1 MAARLREP
9 VGPHL
14 EGAEFIRFLGAGGF
28 ADVFLY
34 RQDMPRREV
43 AVKVIRSGASAAQK
57 QKFQAESDLMAK
69 FGAHPAVLSL
79 YAAGRLRDG
88 RAYLTMEYCPPP
100 HLGKRFS
107 TTSPMRV
114 EQALEITI
122 KIAGAVET
130 IHRAGYLH
138 RDIKP
143 ANILLT
149 AFGHPVL
156 TDFGIA
162 ISQDTPAD
170 QVDSAFSPY
179 WAPPEQQLNR
189 PLTPASDVYS
199 LAATTYTMLAG
210 RPPHVDMTPGA
221 HNDPASILKRL
232 HHGSIAPIGRNDVPA
247 ALERVLFTAM
257 SKRPADRFASAMAF
271 ARALRQIQSSLGL
284 PLTNIDVW
292 EDQPVIATDGSDDD
306 ATRLRPVVSISPE
319 NTGRTA
325 DTNARINT
333 AGANSWGDSLGSGS
347 HSGTFYPNAHQ
358 SPADARTF
366 TGNTSGFNRNTTL
379 GSATSPG
386 ANTGSG
392 YGSYPSASGLTGPG
406 AVGTPNG
413 AGPQSGSPFNA
424 HSGTAQGIPAGAGA
438 VSPSGV
444 GTAHSGGVGPG
455 GLASSANQQ
464 GPLSPEAPGS
474 TLAAGAAQE
483 GPSVSLKTLLISALV
498 VVLIG
503 VIAFAAY
510 RGLQRGGLNPKP
522 AVTTAGTAAPMD
534 PDVNGYLEPVTNL
547 KLSYAN
553 GQVEA
558 TWDYKAKNATFL
570 YSVTNSGVPQKS
582 QTPQGLQETSAHH
595 ATLKPT
601 PPRTCV
607 QVAARDSAGRESD
620 PVIDCIDT
628 PASQ

>member
-257 SKRPADRFASAMAF
+257 SKRPSDRFASAMAF

-292 EDQPVIATDGSDDD
+292 EDQPVIAADGSDDD

-379 GSATSPG
+379 DSAASPG

-392 YGSYPSASGLTGPG
+392 YGTYSASSGLTGPG
-406 AVGTPNG
+406 GPFNPQNG
-413 AGPQSGSPFNA
+413 APA
-424 HSGTAQGIPAGAGA
+424 AAGAGA
-438 VSPSGV
+438 VGPQ
-444 GTAHSGGVGPG
+444 SGGVDQNGP
-455 GLASSANQQ
+455 ANSANQPPQ
-464 GPLSPEAPGS
+464 GSPEAPGS
-474 TLAAGAAQE
+474 TLAASAAQD
-483 GPSVSLKTLLISALV
+483 GSSVSLKTLLISALV

-558 TWDYKAKNATFL
+558 TWDYKATNATFL
-570 YSVTNSGVPQKS
+570 YSDTNSGVPQKS
-582 QTPQGLQETSAHH
+582 QTPQGLQETSAHR

-607 QVAARDSAGRESD
+607 QIVARDKAGRESE

>member
-162 ISQDTPAD
+162 ISQDTPAER
-170 QVDSAFSPY
+170 VDSAFSPY

-257 SKRPADRFASAMAF
+257 SKRPSDRFASAMAF

-292 EDQPVIATDGSDDD
+292 EDQPVITADGSDDD

-347 HSGTFYPNAHQ
+347 HSGTYYPNAHQ

-379 GSATSPG
+379 GSAASPG

-392 YGSYPSASGLTGPG
+392 YGTYSASSGLTGPG
-406 AVGTPNG
+406 GPFNPQNG
-413 AGPQSGSPFNA
+413 APA
-424 HSGTAQGIPAGAGA
+424 AAGAGA
-438 VSPSGV
+438 VGPQ
-444 GTAHSGGVGPG
+444 SGGVGPG
-455 GLASSANQQ
+455 GLASSANQPPQ
-464 GPLSPEAPGS
+464 GSPETPGS
-474 TLAAGAAQE
+474 TLAASAAQD
-483 GPSVSLKTLLISALV
+483 GSSVSLKTLLISALV

-558 TWDYKAKNATFL
+558 TWDYKATNATFL

-582 QTPQGLQETSAHH
+582 QTPQGLQETSAHR

-607 QVAARDSAGRESD
+607 QIVARDKAGRESE

>member
-210 RPPHVDMTPGA
+210 RPPHVDMAPGA

-257 SKRPADRFASAMAF
+257 SKRPSDRFASAMAF

-292 EDQPVIATDGSDDD
+292 EDQPVIAADGSDDD

-366 TGNTSGFNRNTTL
+366 TGEGFNRSATQS
-379 GSATSPG
+379 SATSPG

-392 YGSYPSASGLTGPG
+392 YGTGYPALSGVSGPG
-406 AVGTPNG
+406 TVPGDPFNPQNG
-413 AGPQSGSPFNA
+413 APAAAGAGGVGPHGVGPQSGVVDQN
-424 HSGTAQGIPAGAGA
+424 
-438 VSPSGV
+438 
-444 GTAHSGGVGPG
+444 
-455 GLASSANQQ
+455 GLAGSANQPPQ
-464 GPLSPEAPGS
+464 GSPEAPGS
-474 TLAAGAAQE
+474 TLAASAAQD
-483 GPSVSLKTLLISALV
+483 GSSVSLKTLLISALV

-522 AVTTAGTAAPMD
+522 ALTTAGTAAPMD

-558 TWDYKAKNATFL
+558 TWDYKATNATFL
-570 YSVTNSGVPQKS
+570 YSATNSGAPQKS
-582 QTPQGLQETSAHH
+582 QTPQGLQETGAHR

-607 QVAARDSAGRESD
+607 QIVARDNAGRESE

-628 PASQ
+628 PANQ

>member
-257 SKRPADRFASAMAF
+257 SKRPSDRFASAMAF

-292 EDQPVIATDGSDDD
+292 EDQPVIAADGSDDD

-379 GSATSPG
+379 GSAASPG

-392 YGSYPSASGLTGPG
+392 YGTYSASSGLTVPGGPFN
-406 AVGTPNG
+406 PQNG
-413 AGPQSGSPFNA
+413 APA
-424 HSGTAQGIPAGAGA
+424 AAGAGA
-438 VSPSGV
+438 VGPQ
-444 GTAHSGGVGPG
+444 SGGVGQNGP
-455 GLASSANQQ
+455 ANSANQPPQ
-464 GPLSPEAPGS
+464 GSPEAPGS
-474 TLAAGAAQE
+474 TLAASAAQD
-483 GPSVSLKTLLISALV
+483 GSSVSLKTLLISALV

-558 TWDYKAKNATFL
+558 TWDYKATNATFL

-582 QTPQGLQETSAHH
+582 QTPQGLQETSAHR

-607 QVAARDSAGRESD
+607 QIVARDKAGRESD

>member
-162 ISQDTPAD
+162 ISQDTPVER
-170 QVDSAFSPY
+170 VDSAFSPY

-257 SKRPADRFASAMAF
+257 SKRPSDRFASAMAF

-292 EDQPVIATDGSDDD
+292 EDQPVIAADGSDDD

-366 TGNTSGFNRNTTL
+366 TGNTSGFSRSATQ
-379 GSATSPG
+379 GSAASPG

-392 YGSYPSASGLTGPG
+392 YGTYSASSGLTGPG
-406 AVGTPNG
+406 TVPGGPFNPQNG
-413 AGPQSGSPFNA
+413 APA
-424 HSGTAQGIPAGAGA
+424 AAGAGD
-438 VSPSGV
+438 V
-444 GTAHSGGVGPG
+444 GPQSGGVGPG
-455 GLASSANQQ
+455 GLAGSANQPPQ
-464 GPLSPEAPGS
+464 GSPEAPGS
-474 TLAAGAAQE
+474 TLAASAAQD
-483 GPSVSLKTLLISALV
+483 GSSVSLKTLLISALV

-558 TWDYKAKNATFL
+558 TWDYKATNATFL

-582 QTPQGLQETSAHH
+582 QTPQGLQETSAHR

-607 QVAARDSAGRESD
+607 QIVARDKAGRESD

>member
-257 SKRPADRFASAMAF
+257 SKRPSDRFASAMAF

-292 EDQPVIATDGSDDD
+292 EDQPVITADGSDDD

-347 HSGTFYPNAHQ
+347 HSGTYYPNAHQ

-379 GSATSPG
+379 GSAASPG

-392 YGSYPSASGLTGPG
+392 YGTYSASSGLTGPG
-406 AVGTPNG
+406 GPFNPQNG
-413 AGPQSGSPFNA
+413 APA
-424 HSGTAQGIPAGAGA
+424 AAGAGA
-438 VSPSGV
+438 VGPQ
-444 GTAHSGGVGPG
+444 SGGVGQNGP
-455 GLASSANQQ
+455 ANSANQPPQ
-464 GPLSPEAPGS
+464 GSPETPGS
-474 TLAAGAAQE
+474 TLAASAAQD
-483 GPSVSLKTLLISALV
+483 GSSVSLKTLLISALV

-558 TWDYKAKNATFL
+558 TWDYKATNATFL

-582 QTPQGLQETSAHH
+582 QTPQGLQETSAHR

-607 QVAARDSAGRESD
+607 QIVARDKAGRESD

>member
-162 ISQDTPAD
+162 ISQDTPTD

-210 RPPHVDMTPGA
+210 RPPHVDMAPGA

-257 SKRPADRFASAMAF
+257 SKRPSDRFASAMAF

-292 EDQPVIATDGSDDD
+292 EDQPVIAADGSDDD

-379 GSATSPG
+379 SSAASPG

-392 YGSYPSASGLTGPG
+392 YGTYSASSGLTGPG
-406 AVGTPNG
+406 TVPGGPFNPQNG
-413 AGPQSGSPFNA
+413 APA
-424 HSGTAQGIPAGAGA
+424 AAGAGA
-438 VSPSGV
+438 VGPQ
-444 GTAHSGGVGPG
+444 SGGVGQN
-455 GLASSANQQ
+455 GLAGSANQPPQ
-464 GPLSPEAPGS
+464 GSPEAPGS
-474 TLAAGAAQE
+474 TLAASAAQD
-483 GPSVSLKTLLISALV
+483 GSSVSLKTLLISALV

-558 TWDYKAKNATFL
+558 TWDYKATNATFL

-582 QTPQGLQETSAHH
+582 QTPQGLQETSAHR

-607 QVAARDSAGRESD
+607 QIVARDKAGRESE

-628 PASQ
+628 TASQ

>member
-170 QVDSAFSPY
+170 RVDSAFSPY

-221 HNDPASILKRL
+221 RNDPASILKRL

-257 SKRPADRFASAMAF
+257 SKRPSDRFASAMAF

-379 GSATSPG
+379 SSAASPG

-392 YGSYPSASGLTGPG
+392 YGTYSASSGLTGPG
-406 AVGTPNG
+406 TVPGGPFNPQNG
-413 AGPQSGSPFNA
+413 APA
-424 HSGTAQGIPAGAGA
+424 AAGAGA
-438 VSPSGV
+438 VGPQ
-444 GTAHSGGVGPG
+444 SGGVGQS
-455 GLASSANQQ
+455 GLAGSANQPPQ
-464 GPLSPEAPGS
+464 GSPEAPGS

-483 GPSVSLKTLLISALV
+483 GPSVSLKTLLISAVV

-558 TWDYKAKNATFL
+558 TWDYKATNATFL

-582 QTPQGLQETSAHH
+582 QTPQGLQETSAHR

-607 QVAARDSAGRESD
+607 QIVARDKAGRESD

>member
-257 SKRPADRFASAMAF
+257 AKRPLDRFASAMAF

-292 EDQPVIATDGSDDD
+292 EDQPVIAADGSDDD

-379 GSATSPG
+379 SSAASPG

-392 YGSYPSASGLTGPG
+392 YGTYSASSGLTGPG
-406 AVGTPNG
+406 TVPGGPFNPQNG
-413 AGPQSGSPFNA
+413 APA
-424 HSGTAQGIPAGAGA
+424 AAGAGA
-438 VSPSGV
+438 VGPQ
-444 GTAHSGGVGPG
+444 SGGVGQNGPAG
-455 GLASSANQQ
+455 SANQPPQ
-464 GPLSPEAPGS
+464 GSPEAPGS
-474 TLAAGAAQE
+474 PLAASAAQE

-558 TWDYKAKNATFL
+558 TWDYKATNATFL

-582 QTPQGLQETSAHH
+582 QTPQGLQETSAHR

-607 QVAARDSAGRESD
+607 QIVARDKAGRESD

>member
-170 QVDSAFSPY
+170 RVDSAFSPY

-221 HNDPASILKRL
+221 RNDPASILKRL

-257 SKRPADRFASAMAF
+257 SKRPSDRFASAMAF

-379 GSATSPG
+379 GSAASPG

-392 YGSYPSASGLTGPG
+392 YGTYSASSGLTGPG
-406 AVGTPNG
+406 TVPGGPFNPQNG
-413 AGPQSGSPFNA
+413 APAAAGAGVVGPQSGGVGQN
-424 HSGTAQGIPAGAGA
+424 GPAG
-438 VSPSGV
+438 
-444 GTAHSGGVGPG
+444 
-455 GLASSANQQ
+455 SANQPPQ
-464 GPLSPEAPGS
+464 GSPGTSGS
-474 TLAAGAAQE
+474 TLAASAAQD
-483 GPSVSLKTLLISALV
+483 GSSVSLKTLLISALV

-522 AVTTAGTAAPMD
+522 AITTAGTAAPMD

-558 TWDYKAKNATFL
+558 TWDYKATNATFL

-582 QTPQGLQETSAHH
+582 QTPQGLQETSAHR

-607 QVAARDSAGRESD
+607 QIVARDKAGRESD

>member
-257 SKRPADRFASAMAF
+257 SKRPSDRFASAMAF

-292 EDQPVIATDGSDDD
+292 EDQPVIAADGSDDD

-379 GSATSPG
+379 GSAASPG

-392 YGSYPSASGLTGPG
+392 YGTYSASSGLTGPG
-406 AVGTPNG
+406 GPFNPQNG
-413 AGPQSGSPFNA
+413 APA
-424 HSGTAQGIPAGAGA
+424 AAGAGA
-438 VSPSGV
+438 VGPQ
-444 GTAHSGGVGPG
+444 SGGVGQNGP
-455 GLASSANQQ
+455 ANSANQPPQ
-464 GPLSPEAPGS
+464 GSPEAPGS
-474 TLAAGAAQE
+474 TLAASAAQD
-483 GPSVSLKTLLISALV
+483 GSSVSLKTLLISALV

-558 TWDYKAKNATFL
+558 TWDYKATNATFL

-582 QTPQGLQETSAHH
+582 QTPQGLQETSAHR

-607 QVAARDSAGRESD
+607 QIVARDKAGRESD

>member
-162 ISQDTPAD
+162 ISQDTPAER
-170 QVDSAFSPY
+170 VDSAFSPY

-257 SKRPADRFASAMAF
+257 SKRPSDRFASAMAF

-392 YGSYPSASGLTGPG
+392 YGTGYPASSGMTGPG
-406 AVGTPNG
+406 TVPGGPFNPQNGAPAAAGTGAVGPG
-413 AGPQSGSPFNA
+413 
-424 HSGTAQGIPAGAGA
+424 
-438 VSPSGV
+438 GV
-444 GTAHSGGVGPG
+444 GTAQSGAVGPG
-455 GLASSANQQ
+455 GLAGSANQQ

-474 TLAAGAAQE
+474 TLAASAAQD
-483 GPSVSLKTLLISALV
+483 GSSVSLKTLLISALV

-558 TWDYKAKNATFL
+558 TWDYKATNATFL

-582 QTPQGLQETSAHH
+582 QTPQGLQETSAHR

-607 QVAARDSAGRESD
+607 QIVARDKAGRESD

>member
-57 QKFQAESDLMAK
+57 LKFQAESDLMAK

-189 PLTPASDVYS
+189 SLTPASDVYS

-210 RPPHVDMTPGA
+210 RPPHVDMAPGA

-257 SKRPADRFASAMAF
+257 SKRPSDRFASAMAF

-292 EDQPVIATDGSDDD
+292 EDQPVITADGSDDD

-379 GSATSPG
+379 SSAASPG

-392 YGSYPSASGLTGPG
+392 YGTYSASSGLTGPG
-406 AVGTPNG
+406 TVPGGPFNPQNG
-413 AGPQSGSPFNA
+413 APA
-424 HSGTAQGIPAGAGA
+424 AAGAGA
-438 VSPSGV
+438 VGPQN
-444 GTAHSGGVGPG
+444 GGVGQNG
-455 GLASSANQQ
+455 QANSVNQPPQ
-464 GPLSPEAPGS
+464 GSPEAPGS
-474 TLAAGAAQE
+474 TLAASAAQD
-483 GPSVSLKTLLISALV
+483 GSSVSLKTLLISALV

-558 TWDYKAKNATFL
+558 TWDYKATNATFL

-582 QTPQGLQETSAHH
+582 QTPQGLQETSAHR

-607 QVAARDSAGRESD
+607 QIVARDKAGRESE

>member
-162 ISQDTPAD
+162 ISQDTPVER
-170 QVDSAFSPY
+170 VDSAFSPY

-257 SKRPADRFASAMAF
+257 SKRPSDRFASAMAF

-292 EDQPVIATDGSDDD
+292 EDQPVIAADGSDDD

-347 HSGTFYPNAHQ
+347 HSGTYYPNAHQ

-379 GSATSPG
+379 GSAASPS

-392 YGSYPSASGLTGPG
+392 YGTYSASSGLTGPG
-406 AVGTPNG
+406 GPFNPQNG
-413 AGPQSGSPFNA
+413 APA
-424 HSGTAQGIPAGAGA
+424 AAGAGA
-438 VSPSGV
+438 VGPQ
-444 GTAHSGGVGPG
+444 SGGVGQNGPAG
-455 GLASSANQQ
+455 SANQPPQ
-464 GPLSPEAPGS
+464 GSPEAPGS
-474 TLAAGAAQE
+474 PLAASAAQE

-558 TWDYKAKNATFL
+558 TWDYKATNATFL

-582 QTPQGLQETSAHH
+582 QTPQGLQETSAHR

-607 QVAARDSAGRESD
+607 QIVARDKAGRESD

>member
-162 ISQDTPAD
+162 ISQDTPAER
-170 QVDSAFSPY
+170 VDSAFSPY

-189 PLTPASDVYS
+189 PLMPASDVYS

-210 RPPHVDMTPGA
+210 RPPHVDMAPGA

-257 SKRPADRFASAMAF
+257 SKRPSDRFASAMAF

-292 EDQPVIATDGSDDD
+292 EDQPVIAADGSDDD

-379 GSATSPG
+379 GSAASPG

-392 YGSYPSASGLTGPG
+392 YGTYSASSGLTGPG
-406 AVGTPNG
+406 TVPGGPFNPQNG
-413 AGPQSGSPFNA
+413 APA
-424 HSGTAQGIPAGAGA
+424 AAGAGA
-438 VSPSGV
+438 V
-444 GTAHSGGVGPG
+444 GTQSGGVGQNGP
-455 GLASSANQQ
+455 ANSANQPPQ
-464 GPLSPEAPGS
+464 GSPEAPGS
-474 TLAAGAAQE
+474 TLAASAAQD
-483 GPSVSLKTLLISALV
+483 GSSVSLKTLLISALV

-558 TWDYKAKNATFL
+558 TWDYKATNATFL

-582 QTPQGLQETSAHH
+582 QTPQGLQETSAHR

-607 QVAARDSAGRESD
+607 QIVARDKAGRESE

>member
-28 ADVFLY
+28 ADVSLY

-257 SKRPADRFASAMAF
+257 AKRPLDRFASAMAF

-292 EDQPVIATDGSDDD
+292 EDQPVIAADGSDDD

-347 HSGTFYPNAHQ
+347 HSGTYYPNAHQ

-379 GSATSPG
+379 GSAASPG

-392 YGSYPSASGLTGPG
+392 YGTYSASSGLTGPG
-406 AVGTPNG
+406 GPFNPQNG
-413 AGPQSGSPFNA
+413 APA
-424 HSGTAQGIPAGAGA
+424 AAGAGA
-438 VSPSGV
+438 VGSHGV
-444 GTAHSGGVGPG
+444 GPQSGGVGQN
-455 GLASSANQQ
+455 GLAGSANQPPQ
-464 GPLSPEAPGS
+464 GSPEAPGS
-474 TLAAGAAQE
+474 TLAASAAQD
-483 GPSVSLKTLLISALV
+483 GSSVSLKTLLISALV

-558 TWDYKAKNATFL
+558 TWDYKATNATFL

-582 QTPQGLQETSAHH
+582 QTPQGLQETSAHR

-607 QVAARDSAGRESD
+607 QIVARDKAGRESD

>member
-149 AFGHPVL
+149 VFGHPVL

-257 SKRPADRFASAMAF
+257 SKRPSDRFASAMAF

-292 EDQPVIATDGSDDD
+292 EDQPVIAADGSDDD

-379 GSATSPG
+379 GSAASPG

-392 YGSYPSASGLTGPG
+392 YGTYSASSGLTGPG
-406 AVGTPNG
+406 GPFNPQNG
-413 AGPQSGSPFNA
+413 APA
-424 HSGTAQGIPAGAGA
+424 AAGAGA
-438 VSPSGV
+438 VGPQ
-444 GTAHSGGVGPG
+444 SGGVGQNGP
-455 GLASSANQQ
+455 ANSANQPPQ
-464 GPLSPEAPGS
+464 GSPETPGS
-474 TLAAGAAQE
+474 TLAASAAQD
-483 GPSVSLKTLLISALV
+483 GSSVSLKTLLISALV

-558 TWDYKAKNATFL
+558 TWDYKATNATFL

-582 QTPQGLQETSAHH
+582 QTPQGLQETSAHR

-607 QVAARDSAGRESD
+607 QIVARDKAGRESE

>member
-257 SKRPADRFASAMAF
+257 SKRPSDRFASAMAF

-292 EDQPVIATDGSDDD
+292 EDQPVIAADGSDDD

-379 GSATSPG
+379 GSAASPG

-392 YGSYPSASGLTGPG
+392 YGTGYPASSGMSGPG
-406 AVGTPNG
+406 TVPGGPFNPQNG
-413 AGPQSGSPFNA
+413 APA
-424 HSGTAQGIPAGAGA
+424 AAGAGA
-438 VSPSGV
+438 VGPQ
-444 GTAHSGGVGPG
+444 SGGVGPG
-455 GLASSANQQ
+455 GLAGSANQPHQ
-464 GPLSPEAPGS
+464 GSPEAPGS
-474 TLAAGAAQE
+474 TLAASAAQE
-483 GPSVSLKTLLISALV
+483 GPSVSLKTLLISAVV

-558 TWDYKAKNATFL
+558 TWDYKATNATFL

-582 QTPQGLQETSAHH
+582 QTPQGLQETSAHR

-607 QVAARDSAGRESD
+607 QIVARDKAGRESE

>member
-162 ISQDTPAD
+162 ISQDTPAER
-170 QVDSAFSPY
+170 VDSAFSPY

-257 SKRPADRFASAMAF
+257 SKRPSDRFASAMAF

-292 EDQPVIATDGSDDD
+292 EDQPVIAADGSDDD

-379 GSATSPG
+379 GSAASPG

-392 YGSYPSASGLTGPG
+392 YGTYSASSGLTGPG
-406 AVGTPNG
+406 G
-413 AGPQSGSPFNA
+413 PFNPQTGA
-424 HSGTAQGIPAGAGA
+424 PAAAGAGA
-438 VSPSGV
+438 VGPQ
-444 GTAHSGGVGPG
+444 SGGVGQNGP
-455 GLASSANQQ
+455 ANSANQPPQ
-464 GPLSPEAPGS
+464 GSPEAPGS
-474 TLAAGAAQE
+474 TLAASAAQD
-483 GPSVSLKTLLISALV
+483 GSSVSLKTLLISALV

-534 PDVNGYLEPVTNL
+534 PDVNGYLDPVTNL

-558 TWDYKAKNATFL
+558 TWDYKATNATFL

-582 QTPQGLQETSAHH
+582 QTPQGLQETSAHR

-607 QVAARDSAGRESD
+607 QIVARDKAGRESE

>member
-170 QVDSAFSPY
+170 RVDSAFSPY

-392 YGSYPSASGLTGPG
+392 YGTGYPALSGVSGPG
-406 AVGTPNG
+406 TIPGGPFNPQNG
-413 AGPQSGSPFNA
+413 APA
-424 HSGTAQGIPAGAGA
+424 AAGAGA
-438 VSPSGV
+438 VGPQ
-444 GTAHSGGVGPG
+444 SGGVGQNGP
-455 GLASSANQQ
+455 ANSANQPPQ
-464 GPLSPEAPGS
+464 GSPEAPGS
-474 TLAAGAAQE
+474 TLAASAAQD
-483 GPSVSLKTLLISALV
+483 GSSVSLKTLLISALV

-522 AVTTAGTAAPMD
+522 VVTTAGTAAPMD

-570 YSVTNSGVPQKS
+570 YSVTNSGAPQKS
-582 QTPQGLQETSAHH
+582 QTPQGLQETGAHH

>member
-210 RPPHVDMTPGA
+210 RPPHVDMAPGA

-257 SKRPADRFASAMAF
+257 SKRPSDRFASAMAF

-292 EDQPVIATDGSDDD
+292 EDQPVIAADGSDDD

-347 HSGTFYPNAHQ
+347 HSGTYYPNAHQ

-379 GSATSPG
+379 GSAASPG

-392 YGSYPSASGLTGPG
+392 YGTYSASSGLTGPG
-406 AVGTPNG
+406 GPFNPQNG
-413 AGPQSGSPFNA
+413 APA
-424 HSGTAQGIPAGAGA
+424 AAGTG
-438 VSPSGV
+438 GV
-444 GTAHSGGVGPG
+444 GTHGVGPQSGGVGPG
-455 GLASSANQQ
+455 GLAGSANQPPQ
-464 GPLSPEAPGS
+464 GSPEAPGS
-474 TLAAGAAQE
+474 TLAASAAQD
-483 GPSVSLKTLLISALV
+483 GSSVSLKTLLISALV

-570 YSVTNSGVPQKS
+570 YSVTNSGAPQKS
-582 QTPQGLQETSAHH
+582 QTPQGLQETGAHH

>member
-257 SKRPADRFASAMAF
+257 SKRPSDRFASAMAF

-292 EDQPVIATDGSDDD
+292 EDQPVIAADGSDDD

-379 GSATSPG
+379 GSAASPG

-392 YGSYPSASGLTGPG
+392 YGTYSASSGLTGPG
-406 AVGTPNG
+406 GPFNPQNG
-413 AGPQSGSPFNA
+413 APA
-424 HSGTAQGIPAGAGA
+424 AAGAGA
-438 VSPSGV
+438 VGPQ
-444 GTAHSGGVGPG
+444 SGGVGQNGPAG
-455 GLASSANQQ
+455 SANQPPQ
-464 GPLSPEAPGS
+464 GSPEAPGS
-474 TLAAGAAQE
+474 TLAASAAQE

-558 TWDYKAKNATFL
+558 TWDYKATNATFL

-582 QTPQGLQETSAHH
+582 QTPQGLQETSAHR

-607 QVAARDSAGRESD
+607 QIVARDKAGRESE

>member
-34 RQDMPRREV
+34 RQEMPRREV

-57 QKFQAESDLMAK
+57 LKFQAESDLMAK

-257 SKRPADRFASAMAF
+257 AKRPSDRFASAMAF

-292 EDQPVIATDGSDDD
+292 EDQPVITADGSDDD

-379 GSATSPG
+379 GSAASPG

-392 YGSYPSASGLTGPG
+392 YGTGYPALSGVTGPG
-406 AVGTPNG
+406 TVPGG
-413 AGPQSGSPFNA
+413 PFNPQTGA
-424 HSGTAQGIPAGAGA
+424 PAAAGAGD
-438 VSPSGV
+438 V
-444 GTAHSGGVGPG
+444 GPQSGGVGPG
-455 GLASSANQQ
+455 GLAGSANQPPQ
-464 GPLSPEAPGS
+464 GSPEAPGS
-474 TLAAGAAQE
+474 TLAASAAQD
-483 GPSVSLKTLLISALV
+483 GSSVSLKTLLISALV

-522 AVTTAGTAAPMD
+522 AVTTAGTVAPMD

-558 TWDYKAKNATFL
+558 TWDYKATNATFL

-582 QTPQGLQETSAHH
+582 QTPQGLQETSAHR

-607 QVAARDSAGRESD
+607 QIVARDKAGRESD

>member
-257 SKRPADRFASAMAF
+257 SKRPSDRFASAMAF

-292 EDQPVIATDGSDDD
+292 EDQPVIAADGSDDD

-379 GSATSPG
+379 GSAASPG

-392 YGSYPSASGLTGPG
+392 YGTYSASSGLTGPG
-406 AVGTPNG
+406 GPFNPQNG
-413 AGPQSGSPFNA
+413 APA
-424 HSGTAQGIPAGAGA
+424 AAGAGA
-438 VSPSGV
+438 VGPQ
-444 GTAHSGGVGPG
+444 SGGVGQNGP
-455 GLASSANQQ
+455 ANSANQPPQ
-464 GPLSPEAPGS
+464 GSPEAPGS
-474 TLAAGAAQE
+474 TLAASAAQD
-483 GPSVSLKTLLISALV
+483 GSSVSLKTLLISALV

-558 TWDYKAKNATFL
+558 TWDYKATNATFL

-582 QTPQGLQETSAHH
+582 QTPQGLQETSAHR

-607 QVAARDSAGRESD
+607 QIVARDKAGRESE

>member
-162 ISQDTPAD
+162 ISQDTPAER
-170 QVDSAFSPY
+170 VDSAFSPY

-257 SKRPADRFASAMAF
+257 SKRPSDRFASAMAF

-292 EDQPVIATDGSDDD
+292 EDQPVIAADGSDDD

-347 HSGTFYPNAHQ
+347 HSGTYYPNAHQ

-379 GSATSPG
+379 GSAASPG

-392 YGSYPSASGLTGPG
+392 YGTYSASSGLTGPG
-406 AVGTPNG
+406 GPFNPQNG
-413 AGPQSGSPFNA
+413 APA
-424 HSGTAQGIPAGAGA
+424 AAGAGA
-438 VSPSGV
+438 VGPQ
-444 GTAHSGGVGPG
+444 SGGVGQNGP
-455 GLASSANQQ
+455 ANSANQPPQ
-464 GPLSPEAPGS
+464 GSPETPGS
-474 TLAAGAAQE
+474 TLAASAAQD
-483 GPSVSLKTLLISALV
+483 GSSVSLKTLLISALV

-558 TWDYKAKNATFL
+558 TWDYKATNATFL

-582 QTPQGLQETSAHH
+582 QTPQGLQETSAHR

-607 QVAARDSAGRESD
+607 QIVARDKAGRESE

>member
-257 SKRPADRFASAMAF
+257 SKRPSDRFASAMAF

-292 EDQPVIATDGSDDD
+292 EDQPVIAADGSDDD

-347 HSGTFYPNAHQ
+347 HSGTYYPNAHQ

-379 GSATSPG
+379 GSAASPG

-392 YGSYPSASGLTGPG
+392 YGTYSASSGLTGPG
-406 AVGTPNG
+406 GPFNPQNG
-413 AGPQSGSPFNA
+413 APA
-424 HSGTAQGIPAGAGA
+424 AAGAGA
-438 VSPSGV
+438 VGPQ
-444 GTAHSGGVGPG
+444 SGGVGQNGP
-455 GLASSANQQ
+455 ANSANQPPQ
-464 GPLSPEAPGS
+464 GSPETPGS
-474 TLAAGAAQE
+474 TLAASAAQD
-483 GPSVSLKTLLISALV
+483 GSSVSLKTLLISALV

-558 TWDYKAKNATFL
+558 TWDYKATNATFL

-582 QTPQGLQETSAHH
+582 QTPQGLQETSAHR

-607 QVAARDSAGRESD
+607 QIVARDKAGRESD

>member
-189 PLTPASDVYS
+189 HLTPASDVYS

-257 SKRPADRFASAMAF
+257 SKRPSDRFASAMAF

-292 EDQPVIATDGSDDD
+292 EDQPVIAADGSDDD

-379 GSATSPG
+379 SSAASPG

-392 YGSYPSASGLTGPG
+392 YGTYSASSGLTGPG
-406 AVGTPNG
+406 TVPGG
-413 AGPQSGSPFNA
+413 PFNPQNRA
-424 HSGTAQGIPAGAGA
+424 PAAAGAGA
-438 VSPSGV
+438 VGPQ
-444 GTAHSGGVGPG
+444 SGGVDQNGP
-455 GLASSANQQ
+455 ANSANQPPQ
-464 GPLSPEAPGS
+464 GSPETPGS
-474 TLAAGAAQE
+474 TLAASAAQD
-483 GPSVSLKTLLISALV
+483 GSSVSLKTLLISALV

-558 TWDYKAKNATFL
+558 TWDYKATNATFL

-582 QTPQGLQETSAHH
+582 QTPQGLQETSAHR

-607 QVAARDSAGRESD
+607 QIVARDKAGRESE

>member
-122 KIAGAVET
+122 KIAGAMET

-257 SKRPADRFASAMAF
+257 SKRPSDRFASAMAF

-292 EDQPVIATDGSDDD
+292 EDQPVITADGSDDD

-333 AGANSWGDSLGSGS
+333 AGANSWGDSFGSGS

-366 TGNTSGFNRNTTL
+366 TGNTSGFNRDVTQT
-379 GSATSPG
+379 GSASSPS

-392 YGSYPSASGLTGPG
+392 YGTGYPALSGVTGPG
-406 AVGTPNG
+406 TVPGG
-413 AGPQSGSPFNA
+413 PFNPQTGA
-424 HSGTAQGIPAGAGA
+424 PAAAGAGA
-438 VSPSGV
+438 VGPGGV
-444 GTAHSGGVGPG
+444 GTAQSGGVGPG

-464 GPLSPEAPGS
+464 GPLSPETPGS

-607 QVAARDSAGRESD
+607 QVAARDSAGRESE

>member
-257 SKRPADRFASAMAF
+257 SKRPLDRFASAMAF

-292 EDQPVIATDGSDDD
+292 EDQPVITADGSDDD

-347 HSGTFYPNAHQ
+347 HSGTFYPNAHL

-366 TGNTSGFNRNTTL
+366 TGNTSGFSRSATQ

-392 YGSYPSASGLTGPG
+392 YGTGYPALSGVSGPG
-406 AVGTPNG
+406 TVPGG
-413 AGPQSGSPFNA
+413 PFNPQTGA
-424 HSGTAQGIPAGAGA
+424 PAAAGAGD
-438 VSPSGV
+438 V
-444 GTAHSGGVGPG
+444 GPQSGGVGPG
-455 GLASSANQQ
+455 GLAGSANQPPQ
-464 GPLSPEAPGS
+464 GSPEAPGS
-474 TLAAGAAQE
+474 TLAASAAQD
-483 GPSVSLKTLLISALV
+483 GSSVSLKTLLISALV

-558 TWDYKAKNATFL
+558 TWDYKATNATFL

-582 QTPQGLQETSAHH
+582 QTPQGLQETSAHR

-607 QVAARDSAGRESD
+607 QIVARDKAGRESE

>member
-257 SKRPADRFASAMAF
+257 SKRPLDRFASAMAF

-292 EDQPVIATDGSDDD
+292 EDQPVITADGSDDD

-379 GSATSPG
+379 GSAASPG

-392 YGSYPSASGLTGPG
+392 YGTGYPASSGMTGPG
-406 AVGTPNG
+406 TVPGG
-413 AGPQSGSPFNA
+413 PFNPQTGA
-424 HSGTAQGIPAGAGA
+424 PAAAGAGD
-438 VSPSGV
+438 V
-444 GTAHSGGVGPG
+444 GPQSGGVGPG
-455 GLASSANQQ
+455 GLAGSANQPPQ
-464 GPLSPEAPGS
+464 GSPEAPGS
-474 TLAAGAAQE
+474 TLAASAAQD
-483 GPSVSLKTLLISALV
+483 GSSVSLKTLLISALV

-522 AVTTAGTAAPMD
+522 ALTTAGTAAPMD

-558 TWDYKAKNATFL
+558 TWDYKATNATFL

-582 QTPQGLQETSAHH
+582 QTPQGLQETSAHR

-607 QVAARDSAGRESD
+607 QIVARDKAGRESE

>member
-122 KIAGAVET
+122 KSAGAVET

-257 SKRPADRFASAMAF
+257 SKRPSDRFASAMAF

-292 EDQPVIATDGSDDD
+292 EDQPVIAADGSDDD

-379 GSATSPG
+379 GSAASPG

-392 YGSYPSASGLTGPG
+392 YGTYSASSGPTGPG
-406 AVGTPNG
+406 TVPGGPFNPQNG
-413 AGPQSGSPFNA
+413 APA
-424 HSGTAQGIPAGAGA
+424 AAGAGA
-438 VSPSGV
+438 VGPQ
-444 GTAHSGGVGPG
+444 SGGVGQNGPAG
-455 GLASSANQQ
+455 SANQPPQ
-464 GPLSPEAPGS
+464 GSPEAPGS
-474 TLAAGAAQE
+474 PLAASAAQE

-558 TWDYKAKNATFL
+558 TWDYKATNATFL
-570 YSVTNSGVPQKS
+570 YSATNSGVPQKS
-582 QTPQGLQETSAHH
+582 QTPQGLQETSAHR

-607 QVAARDSAGRESD
+607 QIVARDKAGRESD

>member
-257 SKRPADRFASAMAF
+257 SKRPSDRFASAMAF

-292 EDQPVIATDGSDDD
+292 EDRPVIAADGSDDD

-347 HSGTFYPNAHQ
+347 HSGTYYPNAHQ

-379 GSATSPG
+379 GSAASPG

-392 YGSYPSASGLTGPG
+392 YGTYSASSGLTGPG
-406 AVGTPNG
+406 GPFNPQNG
-413 AGPQSGSPFNA
+413 APA
-424 HSGTAQGIPAGAGA
+424 AAGAGA
-438 VSPSGV
+438 KAAASAK
-444 GTAHSGGVGPG
+444 TARPIAQTSHLRAHQRR
-455 GLASSANQQ
+455 LAPPW
-464 GPLSPEAPGS
+464 PLAQRKTAP
-474 TLAAGAAQE
+474 
-483 GPSVSLKTLLISALV
+483 
-498 VVLIG
+498 
-503 VIAFAAY
+503 AY
-510 RGLQRGGLNPKP
+510 P
-522 AVTTAGTAAPMD
+522 
-534 PDVNGYLEPVTNL
+534 
-547 KLSYAN
+547 
-553 GQVEA
+553 
-558 TWDYKAKNATFL
+558 
-570 YSVTNSGVPQKS
+570 
-582 QTPQGLQETSAHH
+582 
-595 ATLKPT
+595 
-601 PPRTCV
+601 
-607 QVAARDSAGRESD
+607 
-620 PVIDCIDT
+620 
-628 PASQ
+628 

>member
-257 SKRPADRFASAMAF
+257 SKRPSDRFASAMAF

-292 EDQPVIATDGSDDD
+292 EDQPVIAADGSDDD

-379 GSATSPG
+379 GSAASPG

-392 YGSYPSASGLTGPG
+392 YGTYSASSGLTGPG
-406 AVGTPNG
+406 TVPGGPFNPQNG
-413 AGPQSGSPFNA
+413 APA
-424 HSGTAQGIPAGAGA
+424 AAGAGA
-438 VSPSGV
+438 VGPQ
-444 GTAHSGGVGPG
+444 SGGVGQN
-455 GLASSANQQ
+455 GLAGSANQPPQ
-464 GPLSPEAPGS
+464 GSPETPGS
-474 TLAAGAAQE
+474 TLAASAAQD
-483 GPSVSLKTLLISALV
+483 GSSVSLKTLLISALV

-570 YSVTNSGVPQKS
+570 YSVTNSGAPQKS
-582 QTPQGLQETSAHH
+582 QTPQGLQETGAHH

>member
-162 ISQDTPAD
+162 ISQDTPVER
-170 QVDSAFSPY
+170 VDSAFSPY

-257 SKRPADRFASAMAF
+257 SKRPSDRFASAMAF

-292 EDQPVIATDGSDDD
+292 EDQPVIAADGSDDD

-366 TGNTSGFNRNTTL
+366 TGNTSGFSRSATQ
-379 GSATSPG
+379 GSAASPG

-392 YGSYPSASGLTGPG
+392 YGTYSASSGLTGPG
-406 AVGTPNG
+406 TVPGGPFNPQNG
-413 AGPQSGSPFNA
+413 APA
-424 HSGTAQGIPAGAGA
+424 AAGAGA
-438 VSPSGV
+438 VGPQ
-444 GTAHSGGVGPG
+444 SGGVGPG
-455 GLASSANQQ
+455 GLAGSANQPPQ
-464 GPLSPEAPGS
+464 GSPEAPGS
-474 TLAAGAAQE
+474 PLAASAAQE

-558 TWDYKAKNATFL
+558 TWDYKATNATFL

-582 QTPQGLQETSAHH
+582 QTPQGLQETSAHR

-607 QVAARDSAGRESD
+607 QIVARDKAGRESD

>member
-162 ISQDTPAD
+162 ISQDTPVD

-257 SKRPADRFASAMAF
+257 AKRPLDRFASAMAF

-292 EDQPVIATDGSDDD
+292 EDQPVIAADGSDDD

-379 GSATSPG
+379 GSAASPG

-392 YGSYPSASGLTGPG
+392 YGTGYPALSGVTGPG
-406 AVGTPNG
+406 TVPGG
-413 AGPQSGSPFNA
+413 PFNPQTGA
-424 HSGTAQGIPAGAGA
+424 PAAAGAGD
-438 VSPSGV
+438 V
-444 GTAHSGGVGPG
+444 GPQSGGVGPG
-455 GLASSANQQ
+455 GLAGSANQPPQ
-464 GPLSPEAPGS
+464 GSPEAPGS
-474 TLAAGAAQE
+474 TLAASAAQD
-483 GPSVSLKTLLISALV
+483 GSSVSLKTLLISALV

-522 AVTTAGTAAPMD
+522 ALTTAGTAAPMD
-534 PDVNGYLEPVTNL
+534 PDVNGYLDPVTNL

-558 TWDYKAKNATFL
+558 TWDYKATNATFL

-582 QTPQGLQETSAHH
+582 QTPQGLQETSAHR

-607 QVAARDSAGRESD
+607 QIVARDKAGRESE

>member
-257 SKRPADRFASAMAF
+257 SKRPSDRFASAMAF

-292 EDQPVIATDGSDDD
+292 EDQPVIAADGSDDD

-379 GSATSPG
+379 GSAASPG

-392 YGSYPSASGLTGPG
+392 YGTYSASSGLTGPG
-406 AVGTPNG
+406 GPFNPQNG
-413 AGPQSGSPFNA
+413 APA
-424 HSGTAQGIPAGAGA
+424 AAGAGA
-438 VSPSGV
+438 VGPQ
-444 GTAHSGGVGPG
+444 SGGVGQNGP
-455 GLASSANQQ
+455 ANSANQPPQ
-464 GPLSPEAPGS
+464 GSPEAPGS
-474 TLAAGAAQE
+474 TLAASAAQD
-483 GPSVSLKTLLISALV
+483 GSSVSLKTLLISALV

-558 TWDYKAKNATFL
+558 TWDYKATNATFL

-582 QTPQGLQETSAHH
+582 QTPQGLQETSAHR

-607 QVAARDSAGRESD
+607 QIVARDKAGRESD

-628 PASQ
+628 PDSQ

>member
-257 SKRPADRFASAMAF
+257 AKRPSDRFASAMAF

-292 EDQPVIATDGSDDD
+292 EDQPVITADGSDDD

-366 TGNTSGFNRNTTL
+366 TGNTSGFSRSATQ

-392 YGSYPSASGLTGPG
+392 YGTGYPALSGVSGPG
-406 AVGTPNG
+406 TVPGGPFNPQTG
-413 AGPQSGSPFNA
+413 APAAAGAGGVGPQSS
-424 HSGTAQGIPAGAGA
+424 
-438 VSPSGV
+438 
-444 GTAHSGGVGPG
+444 GVGPG
-455 GLASSANQQ
+455 GLAGSANQPPQ
-464 GPLSPEAPGS
+464 GSPEAPGS
-474 TLAAGAAQE
+474 TLAASAAQD
-483 GPSVSLKTLLISALV
+483 GSSVSLKTLLISALV

-522 AVTTAGTAAPMD
+522 ALTTAGTAAPMD

-558 TWDYKAKNATFL
+558 TWDYKATNATFL

-582 QTPQGLQETSAHH
+582 QTPQGLQETGAHR

-607 QVAARDSAGRESD
+607 QIVARDNAGRESE

-628 PASQ
+628 PANQ

>member
-1 MAARLREP
+1 MA
-9 VGPHL
+9 
-14 EGAEFIRFLGAGGF
+14 
-28 ADVFLY
+28 
-34 RQDMPRREV
+34 
-43 AVKVIRSGASAAQK
+43 
-57 QKFQAESDLMAK
+57 
-69 FGAHPAVLSL
+69 
-79 YAAGRLRDG
+79 
-88 RAYLTMEYCPPP
+88 
-100 HLGKRFS
+100 
-107 TTSPMRV
+107 
-114 EQALEITI
+114 
-122 KIAGAVET
+122 
-130 IHRAGYLH
+130 
-138 RDIKP
+138 
-143 ANILLT
+143 
-149 AFGHPVL
+149 
-156 TDFGIA
+156 
-162 ISQDTPAD
+162 
-170 QVDSAFSPY
+170 
-179 WAPPEQQLNR
+179 
-189 PLTPASDVYS
+189 
-199 LAATTYTMLAG
+199 
-210 RPPHVDMTPGA
+210 
-221 HNDPASILKRL
+221 ASILKRL

-257 SKRPADRFASAMAF
+257 SKRPSDRFASAMAF

-292 EDQPVIATDGSDDD
+292 EDQPVIAADGSDDD

-379 GSATSPG
+379 GSAASPG

-392 YGSYPSASGLTGPG
+392 YGTYSASSGLTGPG
-406 AVGTPNG
+406 TVPGGPFNPQNG
-413 AGPQSGSPFNA
+413 ALA
-424 HSGTAQGIPAGAGA
+424 AAGAGA
-438 VSPSGV
+438 VGPQ
-444 GTAHSGGVGPG
+444 SGGVGQNG
-455 GLASSANQQ
+455 QANSVNQPPQ
-464 GPLSPEAPGS
+464 GSPEAPGS
-474 TLAAGAAQE
+474 TLAASAAQD
-483 GPSVSLKTLLISALV
+483 GSSVSLKTLLISALV

-558 TWDYKAKNATFL
+558 TWDYKATNATFL

-582 QTPQGLQETSAHH
+582 QTPQGLQETSAHR

-607 QVAARDSAGRESD
+607 QIVARDKAGRESE

>member
-170 QVDSAFSPY
+170 RVDSAFSPY

-221 HNDPASILKRL
+221 RNDPASILKRL

-257 SKRPADRFASAMAF
+257 SKRPSDRFASAMAF

-292 EDQPVIATDGSDDD
+292 EDQPVIAADGSDDD

-379 GSATSPG
+379 GSAASPG

-392 YGSYPSASGLTGPG
+392 YGTYSASSGLTGPG
-406 AVGTPNG
+406 TVPGGPFNPQNG
-413 AGPQSGSPFNA
+413 APA
-424 HSGTAQGIPAGAGA
+424 AAGAGA
-438 VSPSGV
+438 VGPQ
-444 GTAHSGGVGPG
+444 SGGVGQNGP
-455 GLASSANQQ
+455 ANSANQPPQ
-464 GPLSPEAPGS
+464 GSPEAPGS
-474 TLAAGAAQE
+474 TLAASAAQD
-483 GPSVSLKTLLISALV
+483 GSSVSLKTLLISALV

-522 AVTTAGTAAPMD
+522 AITTAGTAAPMD

-582 QTPQGLQETSAHH
+582 QTPQGLQETGAHH

>member
-257 SKRPADRFASAMAF
+257 SKRPSDRFASAMAF

-292 EDQPVIATDGSDDD
+292 EDQPVIAADGSDDD

-379 GSATSPG
+379 GSAASPG

-392 YGSYPSASGLTGPG
+392 YGTYSASSGLTGPG
-406 AVGTPNG
+406 TVPGGPFNPQNG
-413 AGPQSGSPFNA
+413 A
-424 HSGTAQGIPAGAGA
+424 PAGAGA
-438 VSPSGV
+438 VGPQN
-444 GTAHSGGVGPG
+444 GGVGQNG
-455 GLASSANQQ
+455 QANSVNQPPQ
-464 GPLSPEAPGS
+464 GSPEAPGS
-474 TLAAGAAQE
+474 TLAASAAQD
-483 GPSVSLKTLLISALV
+483 GSSVSLKTLLISALV

-558 TWDYKAKNATFL
+558 TWDYKATNATFL

-582 QTPQGLQETSAHH
+582 QTPQGLQETSAHR

-607 QVAARDSAGRESD
+607 QIVARDKAGRESE